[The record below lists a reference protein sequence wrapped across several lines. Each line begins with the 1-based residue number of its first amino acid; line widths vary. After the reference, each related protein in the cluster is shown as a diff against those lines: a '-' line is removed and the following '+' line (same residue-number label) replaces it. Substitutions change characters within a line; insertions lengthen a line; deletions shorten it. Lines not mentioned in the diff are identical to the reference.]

1 MFFMDVVPSKSEI
14 FGAANVVKSVQIR
27 SFSWPVFS
35 CIQAEYWKIQTRKN
49 SVSGHFSHSGG
60 LYEKNKNLRNVSQF
74 LDNMI
79 NNLKIKRATILHK
92 IFETKEIRKD

>member
-79 NNLKIKRATILHK
+79 NNLKIKRVTILDK
-92 IFETKEIRKD
+92 IFETK